1 MKHFIISGSPQKE
14 SNTLRV
20 ARAIDRVA
28 QGSESLGIAD
38 FNLYDFPFLNQKE
51 LTPNNLSPFQQKLV
65 DQWAAADLLFVVTP
79 EYNWYPS
86 AELMNMLN
94 QLGGKPFKHL
104 FDNKVFAFAGV
115 SSGRGGRIPTTHL
128 NIMFGK
134 LFNVLH
140 THSVASS
147 KSFESQFT
155 PKVLDALGN
164 SLGNEEYDKGLE
176 AFVRYSLEMARR
188 WSK

>member
-1 MKHFIISGSPQKE
+1 MKHFIISGSPQKN

-20 ARAIDRVA
+20 ARAINRLA
-28 QGSESLGIAD
+28 TESESLGVID
-38 FNLYDFPFLNQKE
+38 FNAYDLPFLNQKE
-51 LTPNNLSPFQQKLV
+51 LTPDNLSDFQKTLV
-65 DQWAAADLLFVVTP
+65 DNWAAADLLIVVTP

-94 QLGGKPFKHL
+94 QLGGRPFKHL
-104 FDNKVFAFAGV
+104 FDNKVFAFVGV

-134 LFNVLH
+134 LFNVLN
-140 THSVASS
+140 THSIASS

-155 PKVLDALGN
+155 SKVLDAEGN
-164 SLGNEEYDKGLE
+164 SLGNAEYDKGLE
-176 AFVRYSLEMARR
+176 AFVQYSLAMAQR
-188 WSK
+188 WKL